1 RAFLAMTR
9 YSLRLEIQR
18 DAVDAVAQVRRRR
31 AVLEYVAEMAA
42 TAAAMHLGAVHAVA
56 VVLGG
61 LDCARLGVIEAR
73 PAGATVELALGAKQ
87 RLAAAD
93 TAERAGALLVV
104 ERAAAR
110 RLGAV
115 AAQHLVLLGGEQLA
129 PFRIGVADGI
139 LLGLHG
145 WLRATIGWRN

>member
-1 RAFLAMTR
+1 
-9 YSLRLEIQR
+9 
-18 DAVDAVAQVRRRR
+18 
-31 AVLEYVAEMAA
+31 MAA
-42 TAAAMHLGAVHAVA
+42 AAAAVHLGALHAVA
-56 VVLGG
+56 VVRGG
-61 LDCARLGVIEAR
+61 LDRARLRIVEAR
-73 PAGATVELALGAKQ
+73 PAGPAVELALRAKQ

-115 AAQHLVLLGGEQLA
+115 AAQHLVLVRREQLA

-139 LLGLHG
+139 LFGLHG
-145 WLRATIGWRN
+145 